1 MEATEIEK
9 MIKSAAAEA
18 VKEFKKSEM
27 KNKRVKIFQ
36 NTKKLMENYNR
47 ICESVQ
53 EGISDLTE
61 VETNVDI
68 SEVADGVSESD
79 IFINSIVKSKLRS
92 VVMLAHI
99 DKCLKL
105 LEAEEYRKN
114 TPEKYLAFSYFYLDG
129 LTYDSIAE
137 IYGYGERTARRW
149 MTELTNILSIYLFG
163 ADAIMLE

>member
-1 MEATEIEK
+1 MMIKRAAMEAIR
-9 MIKSAAAEA
+9 
-18 VKEFKKSEM
+18 EFKKSEM
-27 KNKRVKIFQ
+27 KNKRVRMFQ

-47 ICESVQ
+47 ICQSVQ
-53 EGISDLTE
+53 EGISDLAE
-61 VETNVDI
+61 VEADVNI
-68 SEVADGVSESD
+68 SEIAEGISEDD

-92 VVMLAHI
+92 VVMLAHV

-129 LTYDSIAE
+129 FTYDSIAE

-149 MTELTNILSIYLFG
+149 ITELTNVLSIYLFG
-163 ADAIMLE
+163 ADAIMLD